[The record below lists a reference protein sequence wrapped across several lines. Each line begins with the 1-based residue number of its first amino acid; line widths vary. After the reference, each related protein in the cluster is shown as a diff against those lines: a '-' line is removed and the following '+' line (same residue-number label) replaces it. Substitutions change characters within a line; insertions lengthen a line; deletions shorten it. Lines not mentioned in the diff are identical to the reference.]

1 MLIGVGEKNKFGHPN
16 DNVIERFNK
25 IGATIYRTD
34 KMGEITINVNKKGKI
49 HIDKCINIP

>member
-16 DNVIERFNK
+16 ENVIERFNK